1 LAIRTIRPA
10 TFRNLHAV
18 CQTQKTGEIRHFA
31 RFSKISRLQARQNA
45 VIFTNSW
52 SALVDFPL
60 GKRKITNGGL
70 TTFLAEPLAAGG
82 Y

>member
-1 LAIRTIRPA
+1 MRCAKRRKRRISAILPDSQKSSGIR
-10 TFRNLHAV
+10 
-18 CQTQKTGEIRHFA
+18 
-31 RFSKISRLQARQNA
+31 ARQNA
-45 VIFTNSW
+45 VILTNSW